1 MDQKLVFEQKPNIVL
16 EMYLRVAKD
25 IQYTIAVDMIE
36 DILESRE
43 GADAGFFTI
52 CRCNRSR

>member
-25 IQYTIAVDMIE
+25 IQYTIAVEMIE
-36 DILESRE
+36 DILESRKE
-43 GADAGFFTI
+43 
-52 CRCNRSR
+52 

>member
-25 IQYTIAVDMIE
+25 IQYTVAIDIIE
-36 DILESRE
+36 DILKSRE
-43 GADAGFFTI
+43 GAA
-52 CRCNRSR
+52 

>member
-1 MDQKLVFEQKPNIVL
+1 MDQKLVFEQKPNILL

-36 DILESRE
+36 DILESRKE
-43 GADAGFFTI
+43 
-52 CRCNRSR
+52 